1 MNQQQVIQ
9 TLEEIT
15 MIGTDNWKQW
25 VQEHP
30 DKASEVL
37 KAHFQL
43 FLTEIIEDRIFEYE
57 D

>member
-25 VQEHP
+25 VIEHP
-30 DKASEVL
+30 DKASGIL
-37 KAHFQL
+37 KAHYQL
-43 FLTEIIEDRIFEYE
+43 FLTEIIEDKIFEYE